1 VIATLHTTVAQ
12 NWQRRYEAFCVC
24 RHCHKS
30 TTFVI
35 EQQNINDNNFLHHNK
50 PTDFVDTLNNLARIT
65 WSILRSDKTFD
76 APRQSEVPTVR
87 DREKCMERIDERI
100 KSLVV
105 LRTELTLLRTPLA
118 LLSISLGTIAAVW
131 WWLAIPINLARAP
144 IDPNAKLQCVSYAPF
159 RGEQTPL
166 SPTTQVSREQIAE
179 DLAQLAKISDCVR
192 TYAIDHGLDQ
202 VPELAAKMGLKVIQG
217 IYLDGNRQ
225 KNLTQIST
233 GVRLA
238 REYSGT
244 IAALVVGNEVLLH
257 GNMTTSDL
265 AATIRSVKPQVTV
278 PVTYAD
284 VWELWLRNRELDDAV
299 DFVTVHI
306 LPYWENSPVRAK
318 FAAAHVDAI
327 RRQMAVAFP
336 GKEILIG
343 ETGWPSE
350 GRMRDAALPS
360 RTNQAR
366 VVSEILDLA
375 RRENFRVNLFEAY
388 DESWKQQLEGTV
400 GGYWGLFDSVR
411 RTLKYPPG
419 VPITDFPLW
428 QLQMSSGMVLAI
440 LVFGTAWLTS
450 RRKPWQPRLVSWL
463 AIGTSATTA
472 GILFGV
478 AAQKMFYESY
488 GVGDWLLSGSLLLA
502 ATAAPIVSANAL
514 MSGRALPT
522 FLELLGPKNYQIQSM
537 PAIMHGLTL
546 MVTIVI
552 GTETALGFVLD
563 PREKDFPYAALTM
576 AAVPF
581 AALTLLNR
589 PKKGI
594 RPMAESLFAGVLLV
608 AAIYTGFNE
617 GSANWQ
623 SLSTCAAYILLAAT
637 LWRARA

>member
-1 VIATLHTTVAQ
+1 MTAT
-12 NWQRRYEAFCVC
+12 R
-24 RHCHKS
+24 
-30 TTFVI
+30 
-35 EQQNINDNNFLHHNK
+35 
-50 PTDFVDTLNNLARIT
+50 
-65 WSILRSDKTFD
+65 
-76 APRQSEVPTVR
+76 
-87 DREKCMERIDERI
+87 
-100 KSLVV
+100 
-105 LRTELTLLRTPLA
+105 RTELISLRTPLA
-118 LLSISLGTIAAVW
+118 LLLTSLAAIAAAW
-131 WWLAIPINLARAP
+131 WWLAIPIKLTRAP

-159 RGEQTPL
+159 RDHQTSL
-166 SPTTQVSREQIAE
+166 SPATQVSREQIAE
-179 DLAQLAKISDCVR
+179 DLAQLAKISDCIR
-192 TYAIDHGLDQ
+192 TYAVDLGLDQ
-202 VPELAAKMGLKVIQG
+202 IPELAAEVGLKVIQG
-217 IYLDGNRQ
+217 IWLGRDRQ

-233 GVRLA
+233 GIRLA
-238 REYSGT
+238 REYPQT
-244 IAALVVGNEVLLH
+244 ITALVVGNEVLLH
-257 GNMTTSDL
+257 GDMTASDL
-265 AATIRSVKPQVTV
+265 AATIRSVKAQVNV

-284 VWELWLRNRELDDAV
+284 VWEYWLRNRELYDAV
-299 DFVTVHI
+299 DFITVHI
-306 LPYWENSPVRAK
+306 LPFWENFPVRAK

-327 RRQMAVAFP
+327 RQQMAAAFP

-350 GRMRDAALPS
+350 GRMRDAALAS

-419 VPITDFPLW
+419 VPISNFPLW
-428 QLQMSSGMVLAI
+428 KLQMGSGMVLAI
-440 LVFGTAWLTS
+440 LIFGTAWLTL
-450 RRKPWQPRLVSWL
+450 RRKPWQPRPVAWF
-463 AIGTSATTA
+463 AVGISATTA

-488 GVGDWLLSGSLLLA
+488 GAGGWLLWGALLLA
-502 ATAAPIVSANAL
+502 ATAAPIVGANAL

-522 FLELLGPKNYQIQSM
+522 FLELLGPKNYQTQSM

-552 GTETALGFVLD
+552 GTETALGLLFD
-563 PREKDFPYAALTM
+563 PRDKDFPYAALTM

-617 GSANWQ
+617 GPANWQ
-623 SLSTCAAYILLAAT
+623 SLWTCAAYMLLAVT
-637 LWRARA
+637 LWQARA